1 MKPYRLSRK
10 KIRIFLG
17 LPPVS
22 IKSGKTFC
30 IYGQHSPRQNHYK
43 HKTLSQT
50 RGNES
55 DMMTKFSVESWT
67 GSTVQ
72 KKAEEGGA
80 FKEKLVKSKQNLKF
94 SNSNQPKLGVFVVTA
109 VSRGC
114 QLLMSRGS

>member
-55 DMMTKFSVESWT
+55 DMMTKFSVES
-67 GSTVQ
+67 TVQ

-94 SNSNQPKLGVFVVTA
+94 SNSNQPKLGVFVVTT